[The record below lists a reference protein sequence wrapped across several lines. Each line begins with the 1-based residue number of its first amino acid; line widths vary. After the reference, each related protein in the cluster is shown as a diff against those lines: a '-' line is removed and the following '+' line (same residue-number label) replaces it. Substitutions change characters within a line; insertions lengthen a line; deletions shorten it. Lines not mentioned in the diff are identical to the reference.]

1 MAWEEL
7 PLAPGFTLMRLGDA
21 RREFR
26 RDPELG
32 CALKAYGGSGP
43 VPRAPDH
50 YWVTIR
56 EGAPL
61 HERCETRAEAIKL
74 SWYFKMGR
82 LKEDQRELVARFL
95 LENNIVAEREKP

>member
-7 PLAPGFTLMRLGDA
+7 PLAPGFTLMKLGDA

-26 RDPELG
+26 RNPELG
-32 CALKAYGGSGP
+32 CALNRYGQSPP

-50 YWVTIR
+50 YLVTIWKGR
-56 EGAPL
+56 PL

-74 SWYFKMGR
+74 SWYFTMGR
-82 LKEDQRELVARFL
+82 LKEDQREQVARFL
-95 LENNIVAEREKP
+95 LENNIVAERENP